1 MAKIVPS
8 VFGADIGR
16 INEQLEVLE
25 KNGIDLL
32 HVDMMDGSFVPN
44 IAFGPDQIKMMK
56 KGTKLQFDV
65 HMMAYEPDRY
75 IPRLVEA
82 GAHMIT
88 VHQEATT
95 HLHRTIQLIKS
106 YGVRAGVVLNP
117 GTPPSTLEYV
127 LDDIDCIL
135 LMTVNPGLG
144 GQKFFQSSLEK
155 IRKTKAYIG
164 NRPIQIE
171 VDGGVNA
178 ELAKECTL
186 AGADLIVVGS
196 YLFEGDIEA
205 NLEKLSKGVL
215 TE

>member
-65 HMMAYEPDRY
+65 HMMVYEPDRY

-155 IRKTKAYIG
+155 IRKTKTYIG

>member
-16 INEQLEVLE
+16 INEQLQVLE
-25 KNGIDLL
+25 KNDIDLL

-65 HMMAYEPDRY
+65 HMMVYEPDRY

-155 IRKTKAYIG
+155 IRKTKAYFG

-171 VDGGVNA
+171 VDGGVND

-205 NLEKLSKGVL
+205 NLEKLAKGVL

>member
-65 HMMAYEPDRY
+65 HMMVYEPDRY

-144 GQKFFQSSLEK
+144 GQKFSQSSLEK

>member
-16 INEQLEVLE
+16 INEQLQVLE
-25 KNGIDLL
+25 KNDIDLL

-65 HMMAYEPDRY
+65 HMMVYEPDRY

-144 GQKFFQSSLEK
+144 GQKFFQSNLEK

-171 VDGGVNA
+171 VDGGVND

-205 NLEKLSKGVL
+205 NLEKLAKGVL